1 MTERPCSGASDP
13 RSRVPRRDGPET
25 SGDGRPAQSRSIEHR
40 LTQGARHSDPGKA
53 DLDAHGLD
61 RVHLLGNSPG
71 VRVVIELACRRR
83 ALSVVSISPCGL
95 GAPLE
100 RAHQGRGDDHHPND
114 QPGSLSLAGRVG
126 PHPRRPVRPTR
137 RDARHAVA
145 GLPSRC
151 AHHVKD
157 GFADQTGFWTTLWNA
172 IMIDVPTRPGPH
184 QLPGHRR
191 AGRDGCHRF
200 RADPA
205 VRPGDSR
212 CPASRRSA
220 PIRVGSRP
228 HRQHGLTSDSA
239 PQRSPGGK
247 RGHAWVTATLTG
259 YGTC

>member
-1 MTERPCSGASDP
+1 M
-13 RSRVPRRDGPET
+13 
-25 SGDGRPAQSRSIEHR
+25 
-40 LTQGARHSDPGKA
+40 
-53 DLDAHGLD
+53 
-61 RVHLLGNSPG
+61 
-71 VRVVIELACRRR
+71 
-83 ALSVVSISPCGL
+83 
-95 GAPLE
+95 
-100 RAHQGRGDDHHPND
+100 
-114 QPGSLSLAGRVG
+114 
-126 PHPRRPVRPTR
+126 
-137 RDARHAVA
+137 
-145 GLPSRC
+145 
-151 AHHVKD
+151 KD

-239 PQRSPGGK
+239 PQRSPGRQTGAGVGDGNPHGV
-247 RGHAWVTATLTG
+247 RHLLTPVG
-259 YGTC
+259 VANRSTEGGPDART

>member
-1 MTERPCSGASDP
+1 M
-13 RSRVPRRDGPET
+13 
-25 SGDGRPAQSRSIEHR
+25 
-40 LTQGARHSDPGKA
+40 
-53 DLDAHGLD
+53 
-61 RVHLLGNSPG
+61 
-71 VRVVIELACRRR
+71 
-83 ALSVVSISPCGL
+83 
-95 GAPLE
+95 
-100 RAHQGRGDDHHPND
+100 
-114 QPGSLSLAGRVG
+114 
-126 PHPRRPVRPTR
+126 
-137 RDARHAVA
+137 
-145 GLPSRC
+145 
-151 AHHVKD
+151 KD

-239 PQRSPGGK
+239 PQRSPGRK
-247 RGHAWVTATLTG
+247 RGQAWVTATLTG

>member
-1 MTERPCSGASDP
+1 MPRTANTDSRTVGTTVTTSLIRTILFHHVGGIERQFLGVATARMTERPCSGASDP

-71 VRVVIELACRRR
+71 GRVAIELACRRR
-83 ALSVVSISPCGL
+83 ALSVVSIPPCGL

-151 AHHVKD
+151 AHYEGRIRRPD
-157 GFADQTGFWTTLWNA
+157 RFSGPPCG
-172 IMIDVPTRPGPH
+172 TR
-184 QLPGHRR
+184 
-191 AGRDGCHRF
+191 
-200 RADPA
+200 
-205 VRPGDSR
+205 S
-212 CPASRRSA
+212 
-220 PIRVGSRP
+220 
-228 HRQHGLTSDSA
+228 
-239 PQRSPGGK
+239 
-247 RGHAWVTATLTG
+247 
-259 YGTC
+259 